1 MVCVGIGRPFECLNQ
16 RLLIQP
22 LNSFAW
28 SERART
34 LNELDFLS
42 QAIDNANLAL
52 LIDSEFG
59 EAWEVKSYALKEL
72 GYEYEASEALDRARA
87 AQSSIPMERG
97 TEEDILGARIRG
109 ANA

>member
-1 MVCVGIGRPFECLNQ
+1 MNQ

-22 LNSFAW
+22 LNSLAW

-34 LNELDFLS
+34 LNELDFFS